1 MHFSASVQG
10 WHFSASVQ
18 GWRCSESIRFL
29 RCSALALVVLWGTA
43 SAAASDARLPLR
55 IGPHAFQ
62 VELAATPQQRQR
74 GLMGRTHLAADGGM
88 LFVFEQP
95 GRHCFWMRDTPLPLS
110 IAFIDT
116 AGRIASLADMQPRT
130 ETPHCPSADVRYALE
145 VRQGEFQRRGI
156 AARMQVGGLPQ

>member
-1 MHFSASVQG
+1 MHFSASI
-10 WHFSASVQ
+10 Q
-18 GWRCSESIRFL
+18 GWRCSALIRGG
-29 RCSALALVVLWGTA
+29 RASTLALIVLCGAA
-43 SAAASDARLPLR
+43 SAAENHARLPLR

-62 VELAATPQQRQR
+62 VEVAATPQQRQR

-110 IAFIDT
+110 IAFIDS
-116 AGRIASLADMQPRT
+116 AGRITDLADMQPRT
-130 ETPHCPSADVRYALE
+130 ETPHCPGADVRYALE

-156 AARMQVGGLPQ
+156 TTRAQVDGLPR

>member
-1 MHFSASVQG
+1 LI
-10 WHFSASVQ
+10 
-18 GWRCSESIRFL
+18 CL
-29 RCSALALVVLWGTA
+29 CGTV

-55 IGPHAFQ
+55 IGPHAFE
-62 VELAATPQQRQR
+62 VEVAATPDAHGR
-74 GLMGRTHLAADGGM
+74 GLMGRTHLPADGGM

-110 IAFIDT
+110 IAFIDS

-130 ETPHCPSADVRYALE
+130 EMLHCPSADVRYALE

-156 AARMQVGGLPQ
+156 TARARVDGLPR

>member
-1 MHFSASVQG
+1 M
-10 WHFSASVQ
+10 
-18 GWRCSESIRFL
+18 RCKTAFKIGGVLALIAF
-29 RCSALALVVLWGTA
+29 CSAAN
-43 SAAASDARLPLR
+43 AADDNAGLPLR

-62 VELAATPQQRQR
+62 VELAATERQRQH

-110 IAFIDT
+110 VAFIDA
-116 AGRIASLADMQPRT
+116 AGRIASLADMQPRS
-130 ETPHCPSADVRYALE
+130 ETLHCPSTDVRYALE

-156 AARMQVGGLPQ
+156 TPRMQVDGLPR

>member
-1 MHFSASVQG
+1 MRYSASIQS
-10 WHFSASVQ
+10 WRSSAS
-18 GWRCSESIRFL
+18 IRNGRAGAF
-29 RCSALALVVLWGTA
+29 ALLLLCAAA
-43 SAAASDARLPLR
+43 SAAGNDAHLPLR

-74 GLMGRTHLAADGGM
+74 GLMGRTHLSADGGM

-110 IAFIDT
+110 IAFID
-116 AGRIASLADMQPRT
+116 AGGRIVGLADMQPRS
-130 ETPHCPSADVRYALE
+130 ETLHCSGTDVRYALE

-156 AARMQVGGLPQ
+156 ALHAQVNGLPK

>member
-1 MHFSASVQG
+1 MRFSASIQG
-10 WHFSASVQ
+10 WRFSASIQ
-18 GWRCSESIRFL
+18 SWRCSALTRAGRFG
-29 RCSALALVVLWGTA
+29 ALALVVLWGTA

-110 IAFIDT
+110 IAFIDA

-130 ETPHCPSADVRYALE
+130 EMPHCPSADVRYALE

-156 AARMQVGGLPQ
+156 TARMQVGGLPQ

>member
-1 MHFSASVQG
+1 MPFSAFKKS
-10 WHFSASVQ
+10 WRSSA
-18 GWRCSESIRFL
+18 GFGPFAL
-29 RCSALALVVLWGTA
+29 LLLFGTSAV
-43 SAAASDARLPLR
+43 ASDARLPLR

-74 GLMGRTHLAADGGM
+74 GLMGRTHLSADGGM

-110 IAFIDT
+110 IAFIDS
-116 AGRIASLADMQPRT
+116 AGRIVSLADMQPRT
-130 ETPHCPSADVRYALE
+130 EALHCPGTDVRYALE

-156 AARMQVGGLPQ
+156 APRARVDGLPQ

>member
-1 MHFSASVQG
+1 MRSSP
-10 WHFSASVQ
+10 
-18 GWRCSESIRFL
+18 SIRGRR
-29 RCSALALVVLWGTA
+29 RCSALTRASRLGALALAVLWG

-74 GLMGRTHLAADGGM
+74 GLMGRTHLAPDGGM

-116 AGRIASLADMQPRT
+116 AGRIVSLADMQPWT

-145 VRQGEFQRRGI
+145 VRQWEFQRRGI
-156 AARMQVGGLPQ
+156 TPRMQVGGLPQ